1 MQSSR
6 RICHNPFY
14 EIVDRS
20 EEVFSSPPWLLH
32 LRGVSYSLVH
42 GLCTCCAVYSIVNV
56 LMKEENLSFLLTLT
70 KKAKNRRIKWNFI
83 KNILQAALIHGG
95 YCLGHGLGLHLLLR
109 QFHFPDFQTAA
120 FSSPPSISACSSSRV
135 FSLGF
140 VMGGRS
146 FLLMG
151 KRKEQP
157 FSCGK
162 IAALGWCI
170 LLLSGRYLPDKL
182 EVGL

>member
-20 EEVFSSPPWLLH
+20 EAVLSSPPWLLH

-83 KNILQAALIHGG
+83 KNIFQAALIHGG

-109 QFHFPDFQTAA
+109 QFHLAWCDF
-120 FSSPPSISACSSSRV
+120 CSSDQRFASTFLQIPLTLIIATLWIGHPWSWLYPSR
-135 FSLGF
+135 
-140 VMGGRS
+140 
-146 FLLMG
+146 
-151 KRKEQP
+151 
-157 FSCGK
+157 
-162 IAALGWCI
+162 
-170 LLLSGRYLPDKL
+170 Y
-182 EVGL
+182 